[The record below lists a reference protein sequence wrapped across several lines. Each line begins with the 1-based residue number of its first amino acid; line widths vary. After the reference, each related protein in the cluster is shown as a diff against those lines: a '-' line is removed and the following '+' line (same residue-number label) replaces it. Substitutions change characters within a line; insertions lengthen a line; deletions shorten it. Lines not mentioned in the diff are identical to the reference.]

1 MTNRDLVYVA
11 LFAAIVAVL
20 GLLPPIPLPLIPVP
34 ITAQTLGVML
44 AGSILG
50 ARRGGLALSL
60 FLLMVAIGMP
70 ILAGGRG
77 GIGVFFSPSG
87 GFLLGFP
94 IAAFAIG
101 YLTERFWHRLTV
113 TSALLFNLGGGIGV
127 IYLLGVPW
135 LAIAADLPLLKALIG
150 SAIFLPGDLIKAA
163 IAAMTAIA
171 IKRTY
176 PLIHSHHGNHG
187 RIH

>member
-20 GLLPPIPLPLIPVP
+20 GLVPPIPLPFVPVP

-50 ARRGGLALSL
+50 ARRGGLALVL

-70 ILAGGRG
+70 ILSGGRG
-77 GIGVFFSPSG
+77 GLGVFVSPSG

-94 IAAFAIG
+94 LAAFTIG
-101 YLTERFWHRLTV
+101 WLTERFWHRLSV
-113 TSALLFNLGGGIGV
+113 GSALLFNITGGILV
-127 IYLLGVPW
+127 IYLLGIPG
-135 LAIAADLPLLKALIG
+135 LAIAAKLPLLKALITA
-150 SAIFLPGDLIKAA
+150 SAFIPGDLIKAV
-163 IAAMTAIA
+163 IAAMAA
-171 IKRTY
+171 VAVKRAY
-176 PLIHSHHGNHG
+176 PLIEPHHAGH
-187 RIH
+187 RRV